1 MNKRIDLHM
10 HSLFS
15 DGELLPS
22 ELARRAANLNHEVIA
37 ITDHVDYSNVEQIPQ
52 IQKAID
58 DINANWNI
66 KVVLGAEVTHVP
78 TESIDGVAKKAKDL
92 GAQIVVVHGETLNEP
107 VIEGTN
113 YAAVNSEYVDIL
125 GHPGLITYE
134 EAQIAKENGIYL
146 EISARSGHCLG
157 NGHVANI
164 ASEVGNKLLVN
175 TDTHSPDN
183 LITFEKSY
191 EIALGA
197 GLSKKEAMA
206 AIVDNPRKLLKSK
219 GILWKHQNYLMK

>member
-22 ELARRAANLNHEVIA
+22 ELARRALKLNHEAIA
-37 ITDHVDYSNVEQIPQ
+37 ITDHVDYSNVDEIPK
-52 IQKAID
+52 IQSAID
-58 DINANWNI
+58 DINSNWDI
-66 KVVLGAEVTHVP
+66 TVVLGAEVTHAP
-78 TESIDGVAKKAKDL
+78 TESIDGIAKRAKDL
-92 GAQIVVVHGETLNEP
+92 GAKIVVVHGETLNEP
-107 VIEGTN
+107 VTPGT
-113 YAAVNSEYVDIL
+113 AVKSEHVDIL
-125 GHPGLITYE
+125 GHPGLITRE
-134 EAQIAKENGIYL
+134 EAELALENDIYL

-164 ASEVGNKLLVN
+164 AREVGNKLLVD

-191 EIALGA
+191 EIARGA
-197 GLSKKEAMA
+197 GLSDEEAMK
-206 AIVDNPRKLLKSK
+206 AIVDNPRELLKSK
-219 GILWKHQNYLMK
+219 GIL

>member
-58 DINANWNI
+58 DINANWDI

-78 TESIDGVAKKAKDL
+78 AESIDGVAKKAKDL

-164 ASEVGNKLLVN
+164 ATEVGNKLLVN

-206 AIVDNPRKLLKSK
+206 AIVDNPRELLKSK
-219 GILWKHQNYLMK
+219 GIL

>member
-1 MNKRIDLHM
+1 M

-146 EISARSGHCLG
+146 VISARSGHCLG

-183 LITFEKSY
+183 LITYEKSY

-206 AIVDNPRKLLKSK
+206 AIVDNPRELLKSK
-219 GILWKHQNYLMK
+219 GIL

>member
-1 MNKRIDLHM
+1 M

-37 ITDHVDYSNVEQIPQ
+37 ITDHVDYSNVEHIPQ

-78 TESIDGVAKKAKDL
+78 TESIDGVAKNAKDL

-134 EAQIAKENGIYL
+134 EAQIAKENGVYL

-206 AIVDNPRKLLKSK
+206 AIVDNPRELLKSK
-219 GILWKHQNYLMK
+219 GIL

>member
-1 MNKRIDLHM
+1 M

-22 ELARRAANLNHEVIA
+22 ELARRAVNLNHEVIA

-164 ASEVGNKLLVN
+164 ATEVGNKLLVN

-206 AIVDNPRKLLKSK
+206 AIVDNPRELLKSK
-219 GILWKHQNYLMK
+219 GIL

>member
-1 MNKRIDLHM
+1 M

-78 TESIDGVAKKAKDL
+78 TESIDGVAKNAKDL

-113 YAAVNSEYVDIL
+113 YAAVNSEYIDIL

-134 EAQIAKENGIYL
+134 EAQIAKENGVYL

-206 AIVDNPRKLLKSK
+206 AIVDNPRELLKSK
-219 GILWKHQNYLMK
+219 GIL

>member
-78 TESIDGVAKKAKDL
+78 TESIDGVAKNAKDL

-134 EAQIAKENGIYL
+134 EAQIAKENGVYL

-206 AIVDNPRKLLKSK
+206 AIVDNPRELLKSK
-219 GILWKHQNYLMK
+219 GIS

>member
-164 ASEVGNKLLVN
+164 ASEVSNKLLVN

-206 AIVDNPRKLLKSK
+206 AIVDNPRELLKSK
-219 GILWKHQNYLMK
+219 GIL

>member
-1 MNKRIDLHM
+1 M

-78 TESIDGVAKKAKDL
+78 TESIDGVAKK
-92 GAQIVVVHGETLNEP
+92 
-107 VIEGTN
+107 
-113 YAAVNSEYVDIL
+113 
-125 GHPGLITYE
+125 
-134 EAQIAKENGIYL
+134 
-146 EISARSGHCLG
+146 
-157 NGHVANI
+157 
-164 ASEVGNKLLVN
+164 
-175 TDTHSPDN
+175 
-183 LITFEKSY
+183 
-191 EIALGA
+191 
-197 GLSKKEAMA
+197 SKK
-206 AIVDNPRKLLKSK
+206 I
-219 GILWKHQNYLMK
+219 

>member
-1 MNKRIDLHM
+1 M

-78 TESIDGVAKKAKDL
+78 TESIDGVAKNAKDL

-206 AIVDNPRKLLKSK
+206 AIVDNPRELLKSK
-219 GILWKHQNYLMK
+219 GIL

>member
-52 IQKAID
+52 IQKAIV

-78 TESIDGVAKKAKDL
+78 TESIDGVAKNAKDL

-134 EAQIAKENGIYL
+134 EAQIAKENGVYL

-206 AIVDNPRKLLKSK
+206 AIVDNPRELLKSK
-219 GILWKHQNYLMK
+219 GIL